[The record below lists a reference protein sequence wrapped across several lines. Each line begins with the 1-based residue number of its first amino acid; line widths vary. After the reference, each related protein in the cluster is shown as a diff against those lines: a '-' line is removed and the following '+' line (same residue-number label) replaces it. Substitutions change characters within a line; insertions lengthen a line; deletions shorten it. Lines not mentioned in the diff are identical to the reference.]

1 MKTLLARLVW
11 GRRARAALAAARA
24 DLATTS
30 VDVLVARVHARPLG
44 APAPGSLRGFAR
56 ALRAALE
63 ADGEPRPCLPRALAL
78 LREGRARGT
87 AATLVLG
94 VARTPD
100 PARPVV
106 AHAWLEA
113 GGAPFLEGAD
123 PAKAYVE
130 VARFPPDTDAS
141 APHPLPPD

>member
-24 DLATTS
+24 DLATTA
-30 VDVLVARVHARPLG
+30 VDVLAARAHAAPLG
-44 APAPGSLRGFAR
+44 RARQLGLRGFAR

-63 ADGEPRPCLPRALAL
+63 ADGEPRPCLPRAVAL
-78 LREGRARGT
+78 LREARRCGV

-94 VARTPD
+94 VARAPD

-113 GGAPFLEGAD
+113 GGHPFHEAAGTSA
-123 PAKAYVE
+123 AYVA
-130 VARFPPDTDAS
+130 VARFPPETD
-141 APHPLPPD
+141 